1 MKKFLS
7 TIFIIFVSVILS
19 FAANIDELKKAA
31 EQGDADAQ
39 CNLGLCYAK
48 GDGVE
53 RNPTE
58 AIKWWRKAAEQ
69 KNVKSQC
76 NLGLCYLH
84 GDGIERNPTEAIK
97 WFRKAAEQ
105 GYVGAQ
111 FILGL
116 CYAQGDGV
124 EKNLTEAVKLWRK
137 SAEQGYDRALYFL
150 GMCYAHGLYGF
161 EIDKEKAINIWEKV
175 AEQGNAEM
183 QFRIS
188 REFSMLRYTQKSI
201 KWTIKAAEQ
210 GHVEAQYELGKCYY
224 DGNGVA
230 KSPKEAV
237 RWYQKAAEQGHV
249 EAQYELGKCYYDG
262 DGVSKSPREVVKWWR
277 KAAAQGHFM
286 AKKKLLTNDPEYY
299 RKEAE
304 QGDKEAQYKLGIIYF
319 RGGCVDKDYSE
330 AEKWLREAAEQG
342 KVDAQRFLTVYYSGV
357 LKGTKRD
364 SEEYLKWNRKLAE
377 RGDKEKQYILGLCY
391 SLGKDVDKDYTE
403 AVKWMRKS
411 AEQGYVE
418 AQYMLGKYYYRGEGV
433 IQNNIKAYAWFA
445 LASSNG
451 FDDAMEMMCSLKREM
466 TPLQIERAINLA
478 ENYSKGIFDETPKKA
493 NATKTGSGFA
503 ITANGY
509 IVTNCHVVEDS
520 SKITLVRDGLEYP
533 ATIVAADES
542 NDIAILKISSSTIP
556 LPLIT
561 SRKTKIGN
569 AVYSMGFPNV
579 QLQGLSPKFTSGLI
593 SSLTGLRDDP
603 KHFQISVPI
612 QPGNS
617 GGALVDNRGNVIG
630 VVTAKLSQKAAINT
644 TGTIAENVN
653 YALKSSYVLI
663 LLESLPEISDKLM
676 DENSSEMPSDKIAEK
691 LQNSTYFIIAQ

>member
-7 TIFIIFVSVILS
+7 IIFIIFVSVILS

-31 EQGDADAQ
+31 EQGDAKAQ
-39 CNLGLCYAK
+39 CNLGICYDFGK
-48 GDGVE
+48 GVE
-53 RNPTE
+53 KNPTE
-58 AIKWWRKAAEQ
+58 AVKW
-69 KNVKSQC
+69 
-76 NLGLCYLH
+76 Y
-84 GDGIERNPTEAIK
+84 
-97 WFRKAAEQ
+97 RKAAEQ
-105 GYVGAQ
+105 GFAQ
-111 FILGL
+111 AQYNLGN
-116 CYAQGDGV
+116 CYANGDGV
-124 EKNLTEAVKLWRK
+124 EKNRSEAVKWYRK
-137 SAEQGYDRALYFL
+137 A
-150 GMCYAHGLYGF
+150 
-161 EIDKEKAINIWEKV
+161 
-175 AEQGNAEM
+175 AEQGNA
-183 QFRIS
+183 
-188 REFSMLRYTQKSI
+188 T
-201 KWTIKAAEQ
+201 
-210 GHVEAQYELGKCYY
+210 AQYNLGICYY
-224 DGNGVA
+224 
-230 KSPKEAV
+230 
-237 RWYQKAAEQGHV
+237 
-249 EAQYELGKCYYDG
+249 
-262 DGVSKSPREVVKWWR
+262 
-277 KAAAQGHFM
+277 
-286 AKKKLLTNDPEYY
+286 
-299 RKEAE
+299 
-304 QGDKEAQYKLGIIYF
+304 
-319 RGGCVDKDYSE
+319 
-330 AEKWLREAAEQG
+330 
-342 KVDAQRFLTVYYSGV
+342 
-357 LKGTKRD
+357 KGT
-364 SEEYLKWNRKLAE
+364 
-377 RGDKEKQYILGLCY
+377 G
-391 SLGKDVDKDYTE
+391 
-403 AVKWMRKS
+403 M
-411 AEQGYVE
+411 
-418 AQYMLGKYYYRGEGV
+418 
-433 IQNNIKAYAWFA
+433 IQNNIKAYAWIAVASANGYDATKA
-445 LASSNG
+445 LQL
-451 FDDAMEMMCSLKREM
+451 LKEKM
-466 TPLQIERAINLA
+466 TPLQIERAISLA
-478 ENYSKGIFDETPKKA
+478 ENYHKGIFDETPKKA

-603 KHFQISVPI
+603 KHFQISVPV